1 MILSWKTKIH
11 RSLRSLLNN
20 LRKSTILGR
29 SILLPRKQRHKLTMR
44 LHKKHKFH
52 KQLMLRQRLM
62 VTLMRMMMTEFEKR
76 KIEKEGNTL
85 VIKEKDI
92 TQDITL
98 IIKKTQLLTRETK
111 VTDITIP
118 AYLMI

>member
-1 MILSWKTKIH
+1 
-11 RSLRSLLNN
+11 
-20 LRKSTILGR
+20 
-29 SILLPRKQRHKLTMR
+29 
-44 LHKKHKFH
+44 
-52 KQLMLRQRLM
+52 MLRQRLM
-62 VTLMRMMMTEFEKR
+62 VTLMRMMMTEFQKG

-98 IIKKTQLLTRETK
+98 IIKKIQLLTREIK
-111 VTDITIP
+111 VIDITIP